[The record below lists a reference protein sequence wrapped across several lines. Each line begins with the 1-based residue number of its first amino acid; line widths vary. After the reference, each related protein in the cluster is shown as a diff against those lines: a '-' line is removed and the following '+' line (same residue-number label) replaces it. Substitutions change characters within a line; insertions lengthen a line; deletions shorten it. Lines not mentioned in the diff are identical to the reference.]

1 MSCLPVS
8 LRLEDRPVTVVG
20 GGQVATSRVRALL
33 ECGARVRVI
42 SPSPSAGI
50 RELAQA
56 GTIVLEARPYQS
68 GDLEGS
74 DLVMSATDDSAVN
87 HAVWE
92 EASQKGIWVNVADD
106 PAHCDFI
113 MPSILRRGDLSIAV
127 STSGRSPAL
136 AVRLRQRLGR
146 LIGPEY
152 ARLVEMLDE
161 ARETVRERVPDPAVR
176 KRLLYRLVDS
186 DLPVRVR
193 YGNDAAIRLYI
204 DTILDGPD
212 AGTAGVVYIVGAG
225 PGDPGL
231 ITVRGLE
238 CLHAADV
245 VLHDRLIS
253 SELLG
258 AVTPGAEVIDVGKRP
273 GDQGRM
279 QAFIEDTMI
288 RKAREGAVVCRLKGG
303 DPFVFGRGGEE
314 AERLTEEAIPYE
326 IVPGVTSAT
335 AAAAAA
341 GIPVTHRDIA
351 HSFLVMTGSRAR
363 AASPREWAGAAA
375 LLGVGGTVVV
385 MMGLAHVESIVRRLR
400 EAGCSEETPAALVS
414 RGTLPDQEVRVGT
427 LGTIAAGPMP
437 PSPGVIVF
445 GEVVAERGRLEE
457 RRASLSETRR
467 PKSPE

>member
-1 MSCLPVS
+1 MSYLPVS
-8 LRLEDRPVTVVG
+8 IRLEDRAVTVVG
-20 GGQVATSRVRALL
+20 GGQVATGRVQALL

-42 SPSPSAGI
+42 SPSPSGVI
-50 RELAQA
+50 RELAGA
-56 GTIVLEARPYQS
+56 GRIVLEERGYRS
-68 GDLEGS
+68 GDLEDS
-74 DLVMSATDDSAVN
+74 HLVMAATDDTRVN
-87 HAVWE
+87 RKVWS
-92 EASQKGIWVNVADD
+92 EAREKGIWVNVADD
-106 PAHCDFI
+106 PRHCDFI

-136 AVRLRQRLGR
+136 AVRLRQRIGR
-146 LIGPEY
+146 MIGREY
-152 ARLVEMLDE
+152 ARLVEVLEE
-161 ARETVRERVPDPAVR
+161 ARDRVRDRVADPATR
-176 KRLLYRLVDS
+176 RRLLYRLVDS
-186 DLPVRVR
+186 DLPAHVRH
-193 YGNDAAIRLYI
+193 GNDAAVRRQI
-204 DTILDGPD
+204 DAILDGSD
-212 AGTAGVVYIVGAG
+212 AAGGMVYIVGAG

-253 SELLG
+253 PELLE
-258 AVTPGAEVIDVGKRP
+258 AVTPGAEVIDVGKRA

-279 QAFIEDTMI
+279 QAFIEETMI

-314 AERLTEEAIPYE
+314 AQRLTEEAIPFE

-335 AAAAAA
+335 SAPAAA
-341 GIPVTHRDIA
+341 GIPLTHRDIA

-363 AASPREWAGAAA
+363 NASPGEWAGAAA

-385 MMGLAHVESIVRRLR
+385 MMGLAHVESIVGRLR
-400 EAGCSEETPAALVS
+400 EAGCSETIPAAVVS
-414 RGTLPDQEVRVGT
+414 RGTLPDQTVWVGT
-427 LGTIAAGPMP
+427 LGTIASGPMP

-445 GEVVAERGRLEE
+445 GEVVTERGKLGE
-457 RRASLSETRR
+457 RRASLSGARP